1 MTTKRFL
8 LRLPLD
14 LYDAVEARAQKHLRS
29 VNNEIITLLKL
40 GMVNERDEAEA
51 LDAANKVIPQSPEET
66 KH

>member
-14 LYDAVEARAQKHLRS
+14 LFEEVEARAQKHLRS

-51 LDAANKVIPQSPEET
+51 LDATDRVIPKPAGEAKE
-66 KH
+66 